1 MDSFFAS
8 WDGQVMH
15 IKRMI
20 REIHARQSVP
30 HFRYGDLLEELEARG
45 FHVDPVT
52 WLVTKNS
59 QPRPARP

>member
-1 MDSFFAS
+1 
-8 WDGQVMH
+8 MH

-30 HFRYGDLLEELEARG
+30 HFRYEDLLKALEDRG
-45 FHVDPVT
+45 FHVDTGT

-59 QPRPARP
+59 PPRVE